1 MRLKVI
7 WKLLSATYMKWSED
21 HAQGLGAALAFY
33 TVFSLAP
40 LLLIVIA
47 IAGLVFGQEAAE
59 GQIIGQI
66 QGLVGEES
74 AKAIQGILEN
84 VRKPATGVIATAL
97 AIITLLFGA
106 TGVFAQ
112 LQESL
117 NTIWGVENKAGLGI
131 LQVLR
136 NRFLSFMTVLGS
148 GFLLLAS
155 LVLSAGLAAIGHKLE
170 YLLPGPEPLIQVI
183 NFLVSFGV
191 ITVLFAMIYKM
202 LPDVSIQ
209 WSDVWIGAGMT
220 SLLFTIG
227 KFLIGLYL
235 GKSDVG
241 VVYGA
246 AGSLIVILLW
256 VYYAAQIFL
265 LGAEFTAVYANS
277 HGSRLE
283 TSKNAMP
290 A

>member
-1 MRLKVI
+1 MSLKVI
-7 WKLLSATYMKWSED
+7 WKLLSATYLKWSED

-59 GQIIGQI
+59 GHIIGQI

-84 VRKPATGVIATAL
+84 VRKPATGLIATAL
-97 AIITLLFGA
+97 AIVTLLFGA

-112 LQESL
+112 LQEAL
-117 NTIWGVENKAGLGI
+117 NTIWGVENKPELGI
-131 LQVLR
+131 LQILI

-155 LVLSAGLAAIGHKLE
+155 LVLSAGLAAIGHRLE
-170 YLLPGPEPLIQVI
+170 YLLPGPEPLIQAI

-191 ITVLFAMIYKM
+191 ITVLFAMIYKV
-202 LPDVSIQ
+202 LPDVSIE
-209 WSDVWIGAGMT
+209 WNDVWIGAGMT

-265 LGAEFTAVYANS
+265 LGAEFTAVYASS

-283 TSKNAMP
+283 TSKNPMP